1 MHANYIQI
9 GGLNQHVPYSIIG
22 FLEAFVAQFGSRI
35 DEIED
40 MLTSNRIWC
49 NRLQG
54 VGVVSLQKALAWGFS
69 GPMVRGSGLA

>member
-1 MHANYIQI
+1 
-9 GGLNQHVPYSIIG
+9 
-22 FLEAFVAQFGSRI
+22 
-35 DEIED
+35 